1 MQVIF
6 IANAEQEEEIKTKI
20 TNNEVELIF
29 KNQFSEATE
38 LEKFD
43 ACFILNQDIKDIP
56 FADLGT
62 KPLFINAVIDTLSIL
77 QLPIN
82 ISRINAWPGFLQRE
96 LWEIATENR
105 AETESFFN
113 HLGWK
118 TIVVKDEPGLVAARV
133 VSMIINEA
141 FFSFNEKV
149 SSKEEI
155 DLAMKLG
162 TNYPYGPFEW
172 GEKIG
177 LNNVLNLLKKLSEKD
192 NRYLPSIALENVI
205 ASN

>member
-6 IANAEQEEEIKTKI
+6 IANAEQEQEIKTKI

-29 KNQFSEATE
+29 KTQFSNATE

-43 ACFILNQDIKDIP
+43 ACFILNQDIKAIP

-62 KPLFINAVIDTLSIL
+62 KLIFINAVIDTLSKL
-77 QLPIN
+77 QLPKN
-82 ISRINAWPGFLQRE
+82 VSRINAWPGFLQRE
-96 LWEIATENR
+96 IWEVATENK
-105 AETESFFN
+105 AETESVFN

-141 FFSFNEKV
+141 FFTFNEKV

-172 GEKIG
+172 GERIG
-177 LNNVLNLLKKLSEKD
+177 FNNVFDLLIKLSEKD
-192 NRYLPSIALENVI
+192 TRYLPSKALEKVI
-205 ASN
+205 

>member
-6 IANAEQEEEIKTKI
+6 IANAQQEEEIKTKI

-29 KNQFSEATE
+29 KSQFSNATE
-38 LEKFD
+38 MEKFD
-43 ACFILNQDIKDIP
+43 ACFILNQDIKAIP

-62 KPLFINAVIDTLSIL
+62 KPIFINAVIDTLSIL
-77 QLPIN
+77 QLPKN
-82 ISRINAWPGFLQRE
+82 VSRINAWPGFLQRE

-113 HLGWK
+113 HLEWK

-133 VSMIINEA
+133 ISMIINEA

-172 GEKIG
+172 SERIG
-177 LNNVLNLLKKLSEKD
+177 LNNVLSLLKKLSEKD

-205 ASN
+205 

>member
-38 LEKFD
+38 LKKFD

-62 KPLFINAVIDTLSIL
+62 KLIFINAVIDTLSIL
-77 QLPIN
+77 QLPKN
-82 ISRINAWPGFLQRE
+82 VSRINAWPGFLERE
-96 LWEIATENR
+96 LWEVATENR

-118 TIVVKDEPGLVAARV
+118 TIAVKDEPGLVAARV

-177 LNNVLNLLKKLSEKD
+177 LK
-192 NRYLPSIALENVI
+192 
-205 ASN
+205 